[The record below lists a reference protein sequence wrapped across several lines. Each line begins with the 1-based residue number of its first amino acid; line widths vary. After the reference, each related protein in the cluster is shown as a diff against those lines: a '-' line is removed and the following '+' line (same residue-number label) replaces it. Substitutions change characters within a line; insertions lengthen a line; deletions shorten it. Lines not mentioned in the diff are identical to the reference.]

1 MTGDGVCPKQRLV
14 NLALLYAGTGSGEWA
29 AEGGAAPPAPLAA
42 TKLLDSILHVELHD
56 FYRKFLADEVRPFCA
71 RLLHDK

>member
-1 MTGDGVCPKQRLV
+1 MPKTDISKLGIV
-14 NLALLYAGTGSGEWA
+14 GLYAGTGSGEWA

-56 FYRKFLADEVRPFCA
+56 FCRKFLADEV
-71 RLLHDK
+71 